1 MSKKISLQQLE
12 TVLWK
17 GITEHRGNLDY
28 SVIRDQVLCLMF
40 IKYLSD
46 RFLLEREQITQTF
59 LQQGH
64 SLDKSEVLAEEP
76 NAYQTGFI
84 PLSTS
89 WASLVNINPFF
100 HLGNELNRVAESIER
115 YQPWLSGVL
124 TSVDFCQSFNHADEK
139 AINRFWAGL
148 IHFFS
153 SLDLASDYSD
163 DFPQLFSGLLK
174 RFADAEGKK
183 GGVFYTPKEVV
194 SLMVHLIKPNAK
206 MSVYDPTCGFGG
218 ALIQADEYLR
228 KNSTPRLADHLLL
241 FGQELSYSTA
251 AVCRMNLIANGLFYA
266 RIECGDTLI
275 SPKYVRENR
284 LERFDRVLCHP
295 PFSLK
300 LTNPEEYYFDNF
312 GQFSFGF
319 PPKSSADLAFL
330 QHVIASL
337 NDTGLGAV
345 VMPLGALF
353 RGNSEQAIREEILRC
368 DLVES
373 VIALPPGIFYGT
385 SISTCLVIVNKSKH
399 PDRKGKVLFVDAS
412 QEFEAGQY
420 MNMLTGDGSQR
431 VVEAFEKFESL
442 GAFSKVIPVDELL
455 RNDAKLDVKR
465 YIDNSPVIR
474 EIATLLRHHEG
485 FEQVSLSNKKM
496 VNAIEVV
503 KADTNLDTPNAI
515 YLRRTRPEHA
525 AISLGF
531 SMTPKPNEY
540 LRLTFNQDRL
550 LSEYAKLFFES
561 QLGKLMLGQI
571 PTGVS
576 IQRLQAKSIQA
587 LSIPIPKLEVQQ
599 EVIKVAGKLEIAR
612 KQIDLFFSKLTTE
625 PKQYKAIED
634 NTDAMVY
641 TLSSMSDT
649 KYLQHL
655 ISFGET
661 RQMEFKQSFFANAD
675 KLHKPEGRIEKDSG
689 VQAEVIKDI
698 VSFINTSGGIL
709 LIGVNDKG
717 KVLGVDLECKRFKF
731 NKMDNYFQE
740 LGAQLASRISPDYLQ
755 YCKLTEVP
763 FEDKTVVRIDCSP
776 SSHPIFMDN
785 TKFYVRTDTSSPE
798 LTGNSMLRYIQNH
811 FKVALFNDPE
821 THSPTA

>member
-1 MSKKISLQQLE
+1 MTPKLTLQQLE
-12 TVLWK
+12 SFLWEAAD
-17 GITEHRGNLDY
+17 ILRGNMDASEYKDY
-28 SVIRDQVLCLMF
+28 IFGMLFLKR
-40 IKYLSD
+40 LSD
-46 RFLLEREQITQTF
+46 AFEEAQESVVQYYLGKGKTQEQAEALAQDEDEYDKTFFVPQSARWSELKDLKHDIGATLNKATEAIEEYNGSLE
-59 LQQGH
+59 
-64 SLDKSEVLAEEP
+64 
-76 NAYQTGFI
+76 
-84 PLSTS
+84 
-89 WASLVNINPFF
+89 
-100 HLGNELNRVAESIER
+100 
-115 YQPWLSGVL
+115 GVL
-124 TSVDFCQSFNHADEK
+124 VTIDFNIKNKLSDKKLQDLLSHFNKYRLRSEDFERPDLLGTAYEY
-139 AINRFWAGL
+139 L
-148 IHFFS
+148 I
-153 SLDLASDYSD
+153 
-163 DFPQLFSGLLK
+163 K
-174 RFADAEGKK
+174 KFADSAGKK
-183 GGVFYTPKEVV
+183 GGEFYTPSEVV
-194 SLMVHLIKPNAK
+194 SLLVALLKPKAG
-206 MSVYDPTCGFGG
+206 MRIYDPTSGFGG
-218 ALIQADEYLR
+218 MLVQTRNYLAAHGE
-228 KNSTPRLADHLLL
+228 NPDNLSL
-241 FGQELSYSTA
+241 FGQEMNQNTWA
-251 AVCRMNLIANGLFYA
+251 ICRMNMFLHGVLSADI
-266 RIECGDTLI
+266 RKGDTLRE
-275 SPKYVRENR
+275 PKHTESGE
-284 LERFDRVLCHP
+284 LMSFDRVFCHP

-300 LTNPEEYYFDNF
+300 LSNHDECYFDDF
-312 GQFSFGF
+312 GRFRFGF

-337 NDTGLGAV
+337 NDTGLGAI

-353 RGNSEQAIREEILRC
+353 RGNSEQSIREEILRG
-368 DLVES
+368 DFVES
-373 VIALPPGIFYGT
+373 VIALPPGVFYGT
-385 SISTCLVIVNKSKH
+385 SVSTCLVIVNKSKQL
-399 PDRKGKVLFVDAS
+399 DRKGKVLFIDAS
-412 QEFEAGQY
+412 QDFVSAQN
-420 MNMLTGDGSQR
+420 MNRLTEQGIQT
-431 VVEAFEKFESL
+431 VVEAFDKFDSL
-442 GAFSKVIPVDELL
+442 ETFSRIVPVGEVLS
-455 RNDAKLDVKR
+455 NDARLDVKR
-465 YIDNSPVIR
+465 YIDNSPVNR
-474 EIATLLRHHEG
+474 DIAALLRHHEG
-485 FEQVSLSNKKM
+485 FERVSLSNKKM
-496 VNAIEVV
+496 VKTIEVV
-503 KADTNLDTPNAI
+503 KSDTNLDVPNAI
-515 YLRRTRPEHA
+515 YFRRTRPEHA

-531 SMTPKPNEY
+531 STTPKPNEY

-571 PTGVS
+571 PTGAS

-599 EVIKVAGKLEIAR
+599 EVIKLAGKLEIAR

-675 KLHKPEGRIEKDSG
+675 KLHKPEGRIEKDSV

-740 LGAQLASRISPDYLQ
+740 LGAQLASRISSDYLQ

-776 SSHPIFMDN
+776 SSYPIFMDN

-821 THSPTA
+821 THSPTT